1 MTPQTFM
8 FIGRSGC
15 GKGTQAAL
23 LTEYLQKKDPKRR
36 VFAIETGTRIR
47 AFIAEEQGYA
57 AELSREIY
65 SAGGLQPGFLTAWTW
80 SSMLIKDLHA
90 DDHLLFDGTPRR
102 LLEAELLDSA
112 FEFFKREKPH
122 LFFLHVSREW
132 AKECLLARKR
142 MDDSKK
148 DIEARLAWFE
158 TEVVP
163 AINFYKNNPHY
174 AFHEINGE
182 QTIEKVHQDVIS
194 QITGGN

>member
-1 MTPQTFM
+1 M

-23 LTEYLQKKDPKRR
+23 LTEYLQKKDQERR
-36 VFAIETGTRIR
+36 VFAVETGTRIR

-112 FEFFKREKPH
+112 FGFFKRETPH
-122 LFFLHVSREW
+122 LIYLNVSREW
-132 AKECLLARKR
+132 AKERLLARKR

-148 DIEARLAWFE
+148 DIDARLAWFE

-163 AINFYKNNPHY
+163 AINFYKNNPRY

-182 QTIEKVHQDVIS
+182 QAIEKVHQDVIS